1 MIQAALLDFG
11 LDLGRALIDRLWPD
25 KVAQEKER
33 QAAELELLRLTQME
47 RMADKAQ
54 ETQLALAQISVNR
67 EEAKSASLFV
77 SGWRPA
83 MGWVC
88 VLSFAYVFAL
98 GPVITQITSYFGN
111 PVSLPPID
119 INNMIYVLGGML
131 GLGGLRT
138 YEKINKVAAK

>member
-1 MIQAALLDFG
+1 MAG
-11 LDLGRALIDRLWPD
+11 

-54 ETQLALAQISVNR
+54 ETQLALAQIDVNK
-67 EEAKSASLFV
+67 EEAQNPNLFV

-88 VLSFAYVFAL
+88 VGSFSYIFVF
-98 GPVITQITSYFGN
+98 GPIITQITSYFGT
-111 PVSLPPID
+111 PVSLPPVD
-119 INNMIYVLGGML
+119 INNMIYILGGML

-138 YEKINKVAAK
+138 YERVKGVIPPGK